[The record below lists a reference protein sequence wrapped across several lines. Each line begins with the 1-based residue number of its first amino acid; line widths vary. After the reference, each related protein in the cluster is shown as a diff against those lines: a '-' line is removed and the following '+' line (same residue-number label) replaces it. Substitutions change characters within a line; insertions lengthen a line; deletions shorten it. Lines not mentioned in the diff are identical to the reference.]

1 MYIHMYGAY
10 FNLGLVCDCRGV
22 GCIFIEML
30 TGKPLFPGIK
40 GVYDQLNKIWS
51 VSDLCTYIHTIHD
64 LIRSKMMQV
73 IIMVHSTMF

>member
-1 MYIHMYGAY
+1 MHGMHMCN
-10 FNLGLVCDCRGV
+10 NLILVCVHDYRGV

-51 VSDLCTYIHTIHD
+51 VSDSMGQSANEIVLRIKLWSVAYSMDT
-64 LIRSKMMQV
+64 
-73 IIMVHSTMF
+73 